1 MSFICNYCSTN
12 LESRSSLNYHIRNT
26 EFCLNL
32 QGKKKEKYE
41 CNYCNHFFST
51 KYSLEKHKNVCKIY
65 NEEINNLKLKLKKQ
79 QEDKIINNFELKLNK
94 QQEEYESQLKKQQEA
109 YEERLLKQEEKYE
122 VKINVLV
129 DKLDALATKG
139 IEKTTINNNIN
150 NKTIYNIFPSQK
162 EIDQKIECQFT
173 DTYVQYGIKGVAK
186 FLYDK
191 VFKLEDDS
199 LVYNCVD
206 VARHIFKFKDKDG
219 NEIKDHKATK
229 LIKMIKPG
237 IFTQSKTVYDFVNR
251 ECDDLEKTKDY
262 GSDDKKKYDNMI
274 ELRKQLYEGNLDI
287 SSIDQNGKLCL
298 ELMSLTCK

>member
-1 MSFICNYCSTN
+1 MSFVCDFCQTDFKSKRI
-12 LESRSSLNYHIRNT
+12 LNFHIQNAK
-26 EFCLNL
+26 FCLVI
-32 QGKKKEKYE
+32 KKYEFQLTNEKEKYE
-41 CNYCNHFFST
+41 HYSRQKEEQINDIIK
-51 KYSLEKHKNVCKIY
+51 KYEFQLTNEKEKYDDDSKQKD
-65 NEEINNLKLKLKKQ
+65 EQINDVIKK
-79 QEDKIINNFELKLNK
+79 
-94 QQEEYESQLKKQQEA
+94 YESQLKNQEDIIKK
-109 YEERLLKQEEKYE
+109 YEFQLKNQEEIIKKYEFQLKNQEEKYE

-139 IEKTTINNNIN
+139 IGKTTINNTNNI
-150 NKTIYNIFPSQK
+150 KTIFNIFPSQK

-237 IFTQSKTVYDFVNR
+237 IITPKTVYDFVNR
-251 ECDDLEKTKDY
+251 ECADLEKT
-262 GSDDKKKYDNMI
+262 DDKKKYDKMI
-274 ELRKQLYEGNLDI
+274 ELYEGMLAI
-287 SSIDQNGKLCL
+287 IQLIKMENGV
-298 ELMSLTCK
+298 

>member
-1 MSFICNYCSTN
+1 MSFVCDFCQTDFKSKRI
-12 LESRSSLNYHIRNT
+12 LNFHIQNAK
-26 EFCLNL
+26 FCLVI
-32 QGKKKEKYE
+32 KKYEFQLTNEKEKYE
-41 CNYCNHFFST
+41 HYSRQKEEQINDIIK
-51 KYSLEKHKNVCKIY
+51 KYEFQLTNEKEKYDDDSKQKDEQINDVIKKYESRLKN
-65 NEEINNLKLKLKKQ
+65 
-79 QEDKIINNFELKLNK
+79 QEDII
-94 QQEEYESQLKKQQEA
+94 KK
-109 YEERLLKQEEKYE
+109 YEEKQEEQNKYL
-122 VKINVLV
+122 I

-139 IEKTTINNNIN
+139 IGKTTINNTNNI
-150 NKTIYNIFPSQK
+150 KTIFNIFPSQK

-274 ELRKQLYEGNLDI
+274 ELRKQLYEGLLDI
-287 SSIDQNGKLCL
+287 YSIDQNGKLCL
-298 ELMSLTCK
+298 ELVSLTCK